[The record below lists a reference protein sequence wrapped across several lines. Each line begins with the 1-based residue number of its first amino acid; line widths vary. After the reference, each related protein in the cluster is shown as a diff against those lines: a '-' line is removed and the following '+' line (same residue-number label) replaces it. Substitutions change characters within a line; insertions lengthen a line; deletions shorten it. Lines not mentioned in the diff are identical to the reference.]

1 MQNLSTTILGTKTGS
16 PKREIKTAV
25 IRCSESLYV
34 SLTGLC
40 RPLRCSGRACVTLEG
55 LTLPLRCP
63 DWAYMAPAA
72 STLPLLGSG

>member
-16 PKREIKTAV
+16 PNKEIKVAV

-34 SLTGLC
+34 SLNGLHQ
-40 RPLRCSGRACVTLEG
+40 PLRYSVRACITPEG

-63 DWAYMAPAA
+63 D
-72 STLPLLGSG
+72 